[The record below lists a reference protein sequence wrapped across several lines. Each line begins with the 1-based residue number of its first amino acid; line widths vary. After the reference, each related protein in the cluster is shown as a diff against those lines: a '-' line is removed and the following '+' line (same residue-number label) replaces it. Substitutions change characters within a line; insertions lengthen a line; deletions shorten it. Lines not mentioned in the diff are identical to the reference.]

1 MRLDLEWMRGSS
13 PRKSPV
19 QNLQS
24 ALGIVALLAFAW
36 LVSEHRRAVSW
47 RRAGIG
53 LAVTFALAVI
63 FLKIPPVRAAFA
75 AANDAVEAIAAA
87 TRAGTTF
94 VFGYLGGGPLPFE
107 LKFSGAEFVLAF
119 QALPIVLVVSVLT
132 TLLFYWGILPP
143 IVRGFSWALER
154 TMGVGG
160 AVGLSTAANIFV
172 GMVEA
177 PLFIRP
183 YLVKLTRSELFIVMT
198 GGMAGIAGTVL
209 VLYAQFLS
217 AVVPDAAG
225 HFIIASVLGA
235 PAAILFSQIM
245 VPDKQEAN
253 TRGTLEKIP
262 PVASSSMDA
271 IVKGTTSGLELLLNI
286 IAMLIVFIALVHLA
300 NAILNLLPDVVG
312 SPITLQRVLGLI
324 MAPVCWLIGIPWA
337 EASTAGAL
345 MGIKTILNEFVA
357 YLDLAKL
364 PPDAL
369 SERSRLIMLYAM
381 CGFAN
386 FGSLGIM
393 IGGLATMAP
402 ERRDDVIS
410 LGPKSIVSGTLS
422 TLLLGAIVGL
432 LS

>member
-1 MRLDLEWMRGSS
+1 M
-13 PRKSPV
+13 

-24 ALGIVALLAFAW
+24 ALGIIALLAFAW
-36 LVSEHRRAVSW
+36 LISEHQRAVSW
-47 RRAGIG
+47 RRAAVG
-53 LAVTFALAVI
+53 LAITFVLAIV
-63 FLKIPPVRAAFA
+63 FLKIPPIRAAFA
-75 AANDAVEAIAAA
+75 AANSAVEAIAAA

-94 VFGYLGGGPLPFE
+94 VFGYLGGGPLPFDP
-107 LKFSGAEFVLAF
+107 KFPGAEFVLAF

-132 TLLFYWGILPP
+132 TLLFYWGVLQP
-143 IVRGFSWALER
+143 IVRGFSWVLQR

-183 YLVKLTRSELFIVMT
+183 YLVKLTRGELFIVMT

-209 VLYAQFLS
+209 VLYSQFLS
-217 AVVPDAAG
+217 PIIPDAAG

-245 VPDKQEAN
+245 VPD
-253 TRGTLEKIP
+253 TRKVQTHGTLEKVP
-262 PVASSSMDA
+262 PVASSTMDA

-300 NAILNLLPDVVG
+300 NAILSLLPGYGG
-312 SPITLQRVLGLI
+312 SPITLQRVLGFV
-324 MAPVCWLIGIPWA
+324 MAPVCWLIGVPWA
-337 EASTAGAL
+337 DASTAGAL
-345 MGIKTILNEFVA
+345 MGVKTILNEFVA
-357 YLDLAKL
+357 YLNMSML
-364 PPDAL
+364 PADAL

-422 TLLLGAIVGL
+422 TLLLGAIVGVL
-432 LS
+432 T

>member
-1 MRLDLEWMRGSS
+1 M
-13 PRKSPV
+13 

-24 ALGIVALLAFAW
+24 VLGIVALPAFAW
-36 LVSEHRRAVSW
+36 LISENRRAVSW

-53 LAVTFALAVI
+53 LAITFVLAVI
-63 FLKIPPVRAAFA
+63 FLKIPPVRSAFA

-94 VFGYLGGGPLPFE
+94 VFGYIGGGPLPFE
-107 LKFSGAEFVLAF
+107 LKFPGAEFVLAF

-143 IVRGFSWALER
+143 IIRGFAWALHR

-160 AVGLSTAANIFV
+160 AVGLSTAANVFV

-183 YLVKLTRSELFIVMT
+183 YLMKLTRGELFVVMT

-209 VLYAQFLS
+209 VLYAQFLGP
-217 AVVPDAAG
+217 VIPDAAG

-235 PAAILFSQIM
+235 PAAILFGQIM
-245 VPDKQEAN
+245 VPDAREAH
-253 TRGTLEKIP
+253 TRGVLVQIE
-262 PVASSSMDA
+262 PVAASSMDA
-271 IVKGTTSGLELLLNI
+271 VVKGTVAGLELLLNI
-286 IAMLIVFIALVHLA
+286 IAMLIVFVALVHLA
-300 NAILNLLPDVVG
+300 NAILGLLPAIA
-312 SPITLQRVLGLI
+312 SAPITLQRVLGLI
-324 MAPVCWLIGIPWA
+324 MAPVCWLIGVPWA
-337 EASTAGAL
+337 EAKTAGAL

-357 YLDLAKL
+357 YLDMAKL
-364 PPDAL
+364 PADAL
-369 SERSRLIMLYAM
+369 SPRSRLIMLYAL

-410 LGPKSIVSGTLS
+410 LGLKSIVSGTLS
-422 TLLLGAIVGL
+422 TLLLGAIVGV

>member
-1 MRLDLEWMRGSS
+1 M
-13 PRKSPV
+13 

-36 LVSEHRRAVSW
+36 LISEHRRAVPW
-47 RRAGIG
+47 RRAGVG
-53 LAVTFALAVI
+53 LAITFVLAVL

-75 AANDAVEAIAAA
+75 TVNDAVEAIAAA

-107 LKFSGAEFVLAF
+107 LKFPGAEFVLAF

-132 TLLFYWGILPP
+132 ALLFYWGILQP
-143 IVRGFSWALER
+143 IVRGFSWVLER

-172 GMVEA
+172 GMIEA

-183 YLVKLTRSELFIVMT
+183 YLVKLTRGELFIVMT

-217 AVVPDAAG
+217 PVIPDAAG

-235 PAAILFSQIM
+235 PTAILFSQIM
-245 VPDKQEAN
+245 VPDTHRAH
-253 TRGTLEKIP
+253 TDGALEKIS
-262 PVASSSMDA
+262 PVASSTMDA

-300 NAILNLLPDVVG
+300 NAILALLPTVAG
-312 SPITLQRVLGLI
+312 APITLQRMLGFV
-324 MAPVCWLIGIPWA
+324 MAPVCWLIGVPWA

-357 YLDLAKL
+357 YVELAKL
-364 PPDAL
+364 PANAL

-410 LGPKSIVSGTLS
+410 LGLKSIVSGTLS
-422 TLLLGAIVGL
+422 TLLLGAIVGV

>member
-1 MRLDLEWMRGSS
+1 M
-13 PRKSPV
+13 

-24 ALGIVALLAFAW
+24 ALGIIALLGFAW
-36 LVSEHRRAVSW
+36 LISEQRRAVSW

-53 LAVTFALAVI
+53 LAITFAFAVI

-75 AANDAVEAIAAA
+75 AANDVVNAIAAA

-107 LKFSGAEFVLAF
+107 LKFPGAEFVLAF

-132 TLLFYWGILPP
+132 TLLFYWGILQP

-154 TMGVGG
+154 AMGVGG

-183 YLVKLTRSELFIVMT
+183 YLVQLTRGELFIVMT

-217 AVVPDAAG
+217 PVVPDAAG

-235 PAAILFSQIM
+235 PAAILFGQIM
-245 VPDKQEAN
+245 VPDKEQGH
-253 TRGTLEKIP
+253 TRGALEKIP
-262 PVASSSMDA
+262 PVASSTMDA
-271 IVKGTTSGLELLLNI
+271 IVKGTITGLELLLNI

-300 NAILNLLPDVVG
+300 NAILGLLPAVAG
-312 SPITLQRVLGLI
+312 APITLQRVLGGI
-324 MAPVCWLIGIPWA
+324 MAPVCWLIGVPWA
-337 EASTAGAL
+337 EAMTAGSL

-364 PPDAL
+364 PADAL

-410 LGPKSIVSGTLS
+410 LGLRSIVSGTLS
-422 TLLLGAIVGL
+422 TLLLGALVGL

>member
-1 MRLDLEWMRGSS
+1 M
-13 PRKSPV
+13 

-24 ALGIVALLAFAW
+24 VLGIVALLAFAW
-36 LVSEHRRAVSW
+36 LISEHRRAVSW
-47 RRAGIG
+47 RRAGVG
-53 LAVTFALAVI
+53 LAITFALAVV

-75 AANDAVEAIAAA
+75 VANDAVEAIAAA

-94 VFGYLGGGPLPFE
+94 VFGYLGGGPLPFD
-107 LKFSGAEFVLAF
+107 LKFPGAEFVLAF

-132 TLLFYWGILPP
+132 TLLFYWGLLQP

-183 YLVKLTRSELFIVMT
+183 YLVKLTRGELFIVMT

-217 AVVPDAAG
+217 PVIPDAAG

-245 VPDKQEAN
+245 VPD
-253 TRGTLEKIP
+253 TRRARTHGTLEKIS
-262 PVASSSMDA
+262 PVASSTMDA

-300 NAILNLLPDVVG
+300 NAILGLLPTVAG
-312 SPITLQRVLGLI
+312 APITLQRMLGFV
-324 MAPVCWLIGIPWA
+324 MAPVCWLIGVPWA

-357 YLDLAKL
+357 YLNMSKL
-364 PPDAL
+364 PASAL

-422 TLLLGAIVGL
+422 TLLLGAIVGV

>member
-1 MRLDLEWMRGSS
+1 M
-13 PRKSPV
+13 

-24 ALGIVALLAFAW
+24 VLGIVALLAFAW
-36 LVSEHRRAVSW
+36 LISEHRRAVSW
-47 RRAGIG
+47 RRAGVG
-53 LAVTFALAVI
+53 LAITFALAVV
-63 FLKIPPVRAAFA
+63 FLKIPPVRAAFSV
-75 AANDAVEAIAAA
+75 ANDAIEAIAAA

-94 VFGYLGGGPLPFE
+94 VFGYLGGGPLPFD
-107 LKFSGAEFVLAF
+107 LKFPGAEFVLAF

-132 TLLFYWGILPP
+132 TLLFYWGLLQP

-183 YLVKLTRSELFIVMT
+183 YLVKLTRGELFIVMT

-217 AVVPDAAG
+217 PVIPDAAG

-245 VPDKQEAN
+245 VPD
-253 TRGTLEKIP
+253 TRRARTHGTLEKIP
-262 PVASSSMDA
+262 PVASSTMDA

-300 NAILNLLPDVVG
+300 NAILGLLPTVAGV
-312 SPITLQRVLGLI
+312 PITLQRMLGFV
-324 MAPVCWLIGIPWA
+324 MAPVCWLIGVPWA

-357 YLDLAKL
+357 YLNMSKL
-364 PPDAL
+364 PAGAL

-422 TLLLGAIVGL
+422 TLLLGAIVGV

>member
-1 MRLDLEWMRGSS
+1 M
-13 PRKSPV
+13 

-24 ALGIVALLAFAW
+24 ALGIAALIAFAW
-36 LVSEHRRAVSW
+36 AISERRSAISW
-47 RRAGIG
+47 RGVATG
-53 LAVTFALAVI
+53 LAATVALAVI
-63 FLKIPPVRAAFA
+63 FLKIPPVRMVFA
-75 AANDAVEAIAAA
+75 AANRAVDAVAAA

-107 LKFSGAEFVLAF
+107 LKTPGAEFVLAF
-119 QALPIVLVVSVLT
+119 NALPIVLVVSVLT
-132 TLLFYWGILPP
+132 TLLFHWRILPP

-177 PLFIRP
+177 PLFIKP
-183 YLVKLTRSELFIVMT
+183 YLAKLTRGELFIVMT

-217 AVVPDAAG
+217 PIIPDAAG

-235 PAAILFSQIM
+235 PAAILFGQIM
-245 VPDKQEAN
+245 VPDPREPKYQKDHE
-253 TRGTLEKIP
+253 TIP
-262 PVASSSMDA
+262 PVASSTMDA
-271 IVKGTTSGLELLLNI
+271 IVRGTLAGLELMLNI
-286 IAMLIVFIALVHLA
+286 IAILIVFVALVYLA
-300 NAILNLLPDVVG
+300 NAILSLLPDIAGGPV
-312 SPITLQRVLGLI
+312 TLQRALGI
-324 MAPVCWLIGIPWA
+324 VMAPVCWLIGIPWS
-337 EASTAGAL
+337 EAVTAGGL
-345 MGIKTILNEFVA
+345 MGIKTVLNEFIA
-357 YLDLAKL
+357 YVDMAKL
-364 PPDAL
+364 PADAL
-369 SERSRLIMLYAM
+369 SERSRLIMLYAL

-393 IGGLATMAP
+393 IGGLTTMAP
-402 ERRDDVIS
+402 ERRADVIS

>member
-1 MRLDLEWMRGSS
+1 
-13 PRKSPV
+13 
-19 QNLQS
+19 
-24 ALGIVALLAFAW
+24 
-36 LVSEHRRAVSW
+36 
-47 RRAGIG
+47 
-53 LAVTFALAVI
+53 
-63 FLKIPPVRAAFA
+63 
-75 AANDAVEAIAAA
+75 
-87 TRAGTTF
+87 
-94 VFGYLGGGPLPFE
+94 
-107 LKFSGAEFVLAF
+107 
-119 QALPIVLVVSVLT
+119 VLVVSVLT
-132 TLLFYWGILPP
+132 TLLFYWGLLQP

-183 YLVKLTRSELFIVMT
+183 YLVKLTRGELFIVMT

-217 AVVPDAAG
+217 PVIPDAAG

-245 VPDKQEAN
+245 VPD
-253 TRGTLEKIP
+253 TRRARTHGTLEKIP
-262 PVASSSMDA
+262 PVASSTMDA

-300 NAILNLLPDVVG
+300 NAILGLLPTVAGV
-312 SPITLQRVLGLI
+312 PITLQRMLGFV
-324 MAPVCWLIGIPWA
+324 MAPVCWLIGVPWA

-357 YLDLAKL
+357 YLNMSKL
-364 PPDAL
+364 PAGAL

-422 TLLLGAIVGL
+422 TLLLGAIVGV